1 MEIAQNLWIQG
12 LMQSIDRDKIR
23 TELCSHILSA
33 GLQAH
38 LTIVN

>member
-1 MEIAQNLWIQG
+1 MEIAQNLRIRW
-12 LMQSIDRDKIR
+12 LMQSIDRDKIC

-38 LTIVN
+38 LTEVN